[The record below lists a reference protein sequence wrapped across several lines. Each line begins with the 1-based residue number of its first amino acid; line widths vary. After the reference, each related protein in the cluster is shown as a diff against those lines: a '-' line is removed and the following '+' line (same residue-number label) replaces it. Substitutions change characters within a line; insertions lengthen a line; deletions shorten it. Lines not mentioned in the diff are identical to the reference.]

1 MTQAVSNFDARGE
14 GRVSAQSG
22 VIACIL
28 AARLSPAEIR
38 KYLLW
43 NDAQTS
49 MIISQFSSAI
59 DDIFGLRDPAIQFS
73 LRISSL
79 RQQQWQKQK

>member
-1 MTQAVSNFDARGE
+1 MTQAVSNFDTRGE

-28 AARLSPAEIR
+28 FARLSPAEIR
-38 KYLLW
+38 KYLFW
-43 NDAQTS
+43 IDAQTS
-49 MIISQFSSAI
+49 MFISQFSWAI
-59 DDIFGLRDPAIQFS
+59 IDIFGLGDPAIQFP

-79 RQQQWQKQK
+79 RQQQQQQ

>member
-28 AARLSPAEIR
+28 FARLSPAEIR
-38 KYLLW
+38 KYLFW
-43 NDAQTS
+43 IDAQTS
-49 MIISQFSSAI
+49 MFISQFS
-59 DDIFGLRDPAIQFS
+59 
-73 LRISSL
+73 
-79 RQQQWQKQK
+79 